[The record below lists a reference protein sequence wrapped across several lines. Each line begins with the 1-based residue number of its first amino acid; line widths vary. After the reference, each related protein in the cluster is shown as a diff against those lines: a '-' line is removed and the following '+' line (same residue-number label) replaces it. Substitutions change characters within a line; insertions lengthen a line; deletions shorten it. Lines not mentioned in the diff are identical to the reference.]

1 MSQNDD
7 PRAVQPSAAWA
18 WADTQRAAAGEDLSA
33 PATQIVGDHHAY
45 LDQGDLGRR
54 VNEDQVE
61 LFVTGDVAG
70 GLQRELRRLEPVYVA
85 LHDIGSSGSLRLL
98 GSLAGSAGCKLQRLS
113 VRRQGHGLALAVL
126 QFLELPLPDGTR
138 LRVYSTEVTSEG
150 SARAP
155 VAQTLLAFS
164 SLGVLLVGDLP
175 LNAVSTALHPLRER
189 MQRGVWPNREILLLP
204 VAGHASLVPQG
215 QELAAGTAVAVHVGP
230 RAAKAREV
238 WACISTAWNRGAGQ
252 QQAGP
257 GRQLSPDIAQA
268 LPRAQPA
275 GGAGNEPVA
284 TALPAASP
292 PRPAAATTPASAGP
306 QPLQPPHPPRAPA
319 GPAGSTPHLADAAH
333 LPPADLQSSG
343 SAKRKTTAA
352 PTADA
357 PGASASK
364 TPHSAALPAP
374 MPVPGSARWQ
384 DYADRCLAVM
394 GVHSACVFD
403 THTLQP
409 LAHAGGPYSGER
421 LAQQGA
427 LLLAEM
433 VDAARALGFGATRP
447 DAAVSLGGHHLL
459 LLQVPGHPGVALHA
473 VLLAAANHLTVA
485 RAQLERVTP
494 PA

>member
-1 MSQNDD
+1 MSHHHD
-7 PRAVQPSAAWA
+7 PKAVQPSAAWA
-18 WADTQRAAAGEDLSA
+18 WADTQRAAVDTDLCA
-33 PATQIVGDHHAY
+33 PATQIVGDPHAY

-54 VNEDQVE
+54 VTEDQVE

-70 GLQRELRRLEPVYVA
+70 GLQRELRRLELTYIA

-138 LRVYSTEVTSEG
+138 LRLYSTDVTSEG

-164 SLGVLLVGDLP
+164 RLGVLLVGDLP

-204 VAGHASLVPQG
+204 VAGRASLVPQG
-215 QELAAGTAVAVHVGP
+215 QELAVGSAVAVHVGP

-238 WACISTAWNRGAGQ
+238 WDCISTAWNRGAGQ

-275 GGAGNEPVA
+275 AGAGNDPIA
-284 TALPAASP
+284 TALPAASS
-292 PRPAAATTPASAGP
+292 PRPAGATAPASAGP
-306 QPLQPPHPPRAPA
+306 QPPQPPYPQRPPA
-319 GPAGSTPHLADAAH
+319 GPAGSTPHHANAAH

-343 SAKRKTTAA
+343 FAKRKTTAA
-352 PTADA
+352 SHAHA
-357 PGASASK
+357 PVAFASK

-384 DYADRCLAVM
+384 DYADRCLEVK

-409 LAHAGGPYSGER
+409 LAHAGGSFSADR

-433 VDAARALGFGATRP
+433 VDVARALGFGATRP

-473 VLLAAANHLTVA
+473 VLRVSAMQLTAARV
-485 RAQLERVTP
+485 QLEQVIP